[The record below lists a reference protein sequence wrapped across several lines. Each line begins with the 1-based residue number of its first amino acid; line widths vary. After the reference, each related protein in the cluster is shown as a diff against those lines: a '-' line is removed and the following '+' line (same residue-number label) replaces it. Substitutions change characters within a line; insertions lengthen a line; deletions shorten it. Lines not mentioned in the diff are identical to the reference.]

1 MKFITYPYKWLQV
14 NASNEERLVHP
25 NHMVYRKMEMLVN
38 QMLDT
43 EAGVPIKTVKSFLS
57 KVPSVFTGQDLI
69 GWIMKN
75 LDMTDLSDALHL
87 AHLIASHGYLFQ
99 IDDHVLT
106 VKNDGTFYRFQTP
119 YFWPS
124 NCWDPENTD
133 YAVYLC
139 KRTMQNK
146 AHLELEDFEAEN
158 LAKLQK
164 MFSRKWEFVFMQ
176 AEAQY
181 KVDKKRDRQE
191 RQILDSQERAFWD
204 VHRPVPGCVNT
215 TEVDFR
221 KLSRSGR
228 PKYSSGGH
236 AALAASTSGIG
247 CTQYSQSVAAAHA
260 SLPSTSNG
268 SATSP
273 RRNDQEPSTSSGGDS
288 PSTSAAGASSST
300 ATTSAP
306 STSAPPV
313 TSIAST
319 SNAGSF
325 RNNYYARPGLRRCT
339 QVQDTLK
346 LEICQLNSRLSKNVL
361 RTSKVVENYLAYYEQ
376 RRVFDPMLTPPGS
389 ASDPFQSQPNPWIN
403 DTVDFW
409 QHDKITGDIQTR
421 RLKLWEDSFEELL
434 ADSLGRE
441 TLQKFLDKEY
451 SGENLRFWWEV
462 QRLRKCSSRMVPV
475 MVTEIYN
482 EFIDTNA
489 ATSPVNVDCKVMEV
503 TEDNLKNPNRW
514 SFDEAA
520 DHIYCLMKND
530 SYQRFLRSEIYKD
543 LVLQSRKKTTFTSL
557 IARKAS
563 RRIGSTM
570 SRNSAQNNKTLHA
583 SASLGSA
590 LSGHGSASSTSSMLT
605 AGGAA
610 SSQNLLLAP
619 PQHHLYVPHLSYF

>member
-1 MKFITYPYKWLQV
+1 MALPRLRV

-38 QMLDT
+38 QMLDA

-273 RRNDQEPSTSSGGDS
+273 RRNDQEPSTSSAGDS
-288 PSTSAAGASSST
+288 PSTSSAAAGT

-306 STSAPPV
+306 STSTPPI

-376 RRVFDPMLTPPGS
+376 RRVFDPLLTPPGS
-389 ASDPFQSQPNPWIN
+389 QADPFQSQPNPWIN

-434 ADSLGRE
+434 ADGLGRE

-462 QRLRKCSSRMVPV
+462 QKLRKCSSRMVPV

-543 LVLQSRKKTTFTSL
+543 LVLQSRKKVNQKGPKSFLTGNLPSFSNAVRTNLHVGQQGSSCSPTS
-557 IARKAS
+557 
-563 RRIGSTM
+563 
-570 SRNSAQNNKTLHA
+570 N
-583 SASLGSA
+583 
-590 LSGHGSASSTSSMLT
+590 
-605 AGGAA
+605 
-610 SSQNLLLAP
+610 AP
-619 PQHHLYVPHLSYF
+619 Q

>member
-1 MKFITYPYKWLQV
+1 MALP
-14 NASNEERLVHP
+14 RLRMESLV
-25 NHMVYRKMEMLVN
+25 NHM
-38 QMLDT
+38 LDA
-43 EAGVPIKTVKSFLS
+43 ENGVPIKTVKSFLS

-69 GWIMKN
+69 AWIMKS
-75 LDMTDLSDALHL
+75 LEMSDLSDALHL

-124 NCWDPENTD
+124 NCWEPENTD

-181 KVDKKRDRQE
+181 KVDKKRDRLE

-236 AALAASTSGIG
+236 AALNAAASSGCSPYSTSA
-247 CTQYSQSVAAAHA
+247 AAAHA
-260 SLPSTSNG
+260 SMPSTSNG
-268 SATSP
+268 TPAQPPPQQP
-273 RRNDQEPSTSSGGDS
+273 RSICSTLDYQKMFCERQRWWKSKFFRDS
-288 PSTSAAGASSST
+288 LE
-300 ATTSAP
+300 
-306 STSAPPV
+306 
-313 TSIAST
+313 
-319 SNAGSF
+319 
-325 RNNYYARPGLRRCT
+325 R
-339 QVQDTLK
+339 
-346 LEICQLNSRLSKNVL
+346 LEISNICSYLS
-361 RTSKVVENYLAYYEQ
+361 YYDH
-376 RRVFDPMLTPPGS
+376 RRVFDPFLTALGTV
-389 ASDPFQSQPNPWIN
+389 SDPFQSQPNPWIS

-409 QHDKITGDIQTR
+409 QHDKITGDICTR
-421 RLKLWEDSFEELL
+421 RLKLWEECFEELL
-434 ADSLGRE
+434 ADPLGRE
-441 TLQKFLDKEY
+441 TLQRFLDKEY

-462 QRLRKCSSRMVPV
+462 QKLRKCSCRMVPV
-475 MVTEIYN
+475 LVTEIYN

-489 ATSPVNVDCKVMEV
+489 TSPVNVDCKVMEI
-503 TEDNLKNPNRW
+503 TEENLKNPNRW

-520 DHIYCLMKND
+520 DHIFCLMKND
-530 SYQRFLRSEIYKD
+530 SYQRFLRSDIYKD
-543 LVLQSRKKTTFTSL
+543 LLIQSKKKSTFSSLLARAASRK
-557 IARKAS
+557 I
-563 RRIGSTM
+563 
-570 SRNSAQNNKTLHA
+570 SRNRGQP
-583 SASLGSA
+583 
-590 LSGHGSASSTSSMLT
+590 SSPMPVIHSSPC
-605 AGGAA
+605 
-610 SSQNLLLAP
+610 LLAP
-619 PQHHLYVPHLSYF
+619 PTQPINKE

>member
-1 MKFITYPYKWLQV
+1 MALPRLRV
-14 NASNEERLVHP
+14 NANSEEKLVHP
-25 NHMVYRKMEMLVN
+25 NHMVYQKMEALVN
-38 QMLDT
+38 HMLDAET
-43 EAGVPIKTVKSFLS
+43 GVPIKTVKSFLS

-69 GWIMKN
+69 AWIMKS
-75 LDMTDLSDALHL
+75 LDMSDLSDALHL

-124 NCWDPENTD
+124 NCWEPENTD

-181 KVDKKRDRQE
+181 KVDKKRDRLE

-236 AALAASTSGIG
+236 AALNAAASTG
-247 CTQYSQSVAAAHA
+247 CSPYSTSAAAAHA
-260 SLPSTSNG
+260 SMPSTSNG
-268 SATSP
+268 APATA
-273 RRNDQEPSTSSGGDS
+273 QQTSQSS
-288 PSTSAAGASSST
+288 SSLSSST
-300 ATTSAP
+300 G
-306 STSAPPV
+306 
-313 TSIAST
+313 
-319 SNAGSF
+319 GSF
-325 RNNYYARPGLRRCT
+325 RNSYYARPGLRRCT

-346 LEICQLNSRLSKNVL
+346 LEINQLNSRLSKNVL
-361 RTSKVVENYLAYYEQ
+361 RTSKVVENYLAYYEH
-376 RRVFDPMLTPPGS
+376 RKVFDPFLTPLGS
-389 ASDPFQSQPNPWIN
+389 VPDPFQSQPNPWIS

-409 QHDKITGDIQTR
+409 QHDKITGDISTR
-421 RLKLWEDSFEELL
+421 RLKLWEECFEELL
-434 ADSLGRE
+434 ADVLGRE

-462 QRLRKCSSRMVPV
+462 QKLRKCSCRMVPV
-475 MVTEIYN
+475 LVTEIYN
-482 EFIDTNA
+482 EFIDSN
-489 ATSPVNVDCKVMEV
+489 ATSPVNVDCKVMEI
-503 TEDNLKNPNRW
+503 TEENLKNPNRW

-520 DHIYCLMKND
+520 DHIFCLMKND
-530 SYQRFLRSEIYKD
+530 SYQRFLRSDIYKD
-543 LVLQSRKKTTFTSL
+543 LLIQSKKKVPVKL
-557 IARKAS
+557 S
-563 RRIGSTM
+563 RDIGI
-570 SRNSAQNNKTLHA
+570 RFPTLP
-583 SASLGSA
+583 GF
-590 LSGHGSASSTSSMLT
+590 SSNTVRRDANLT
-605 AGGAA
+605 VGGAQTVVA
-610 SSQNLLLAP
+610 TSGSSSCSPTTATT
-619 PQHHLYVPHLSYF
+619 VGI

>member
-1 MKFITYPYKWLQV
+1 MAIP
-14 NASNEERLVHP
+14 RLRVTSADNPTSAAAQHP
-25 NHMVYRKMEMLVN
+25 NYMIYLKMEALVTM
-38 QMLDT
+38 MLDQDT
-43 EAGVPIKTVKSFLS
+43 GVPIKTVKSFLS

-69 GWIMKN
+69 SWIMKN
-75 LDMTDLSDALHL
+75 LDMADLADALHL

-124 NCWDPENTD
+124 NCWEPENTD

-181 KVDKKRDRQE
+181 KVDKKRDRLE

-228 PKYSSGGH
+228 PKYSSSGH
-236 AALAASTSGIG
+236 AALTAAACRCKRFRIRASASAPLFVFGG
-247 CTQYSQSVAAAHA
+247 CGGAPGFVALRLVLQRHRERERAGEQQQFDFGRNCSASPCSVSEFEEPKPSQRTYSQ
-260 SLPSTSNG
+260 
-268 SATSP
+268 
-273 RRNDQEPSTSSGGDS
+273 
-288 PSTSAAGASSST
+288 
-300 ATTSAP
+300 
-306 STSAPPV
+306 
-313 TSIAST
+313 
-319 SNAGSF
+319 
-325 RNNYYARPGLRRCT
+325 RPGLRRCT

-346 LEICQLNSRLSKNVL
+346 QEINLLQSRLAKNVL
-361 RTSKVVENYLAYYEQ
+361 RTSKVVENYLQYFDH
-376 RRVFDPMLTPPGS
+376 RRVFDPFFTPPGS
-389 ASDPFQSQPNPWIN
+389 TMDPFQGQPNPWIS

-409 QHDKITGDIQTR
+409 QHDKITGDISTR
-421 RLKLWEDSFEELL
+421 RLKLWEESFEELL
-434 ADSLGRE
+434 IDILGRE

-462 QRLRKCSSRMVPV
+462 QKLRKCSCRMVPV
-475 MVTEIYN
+475 LVTEIYN

-489 ATSPVNVDCKVMEV
+489 TSPVNIDCKVMEI
-503 TEDNLKNPNRW
+503 TEENLKNPNRW

-520 DHIYCLMKND
+520 DHIFCLMKND
-530 SYQRFLRSEIYKD
+530 SYQRFLRSEIYRD
-543 LVLQSRKKTTFTSL
+543 LLNQSKKKTSFSALISRKTS
-557 IARKAS
+557 RKVPTRAS
-563 RRIGSTM
+563 FKPTSP
-570 SRNSAQNNKTLHA
+570 SPVSAGVSFGVISSNQ
-583 SASLGSA
+583 SAPSL
-590 LSGHGSASSTSSMLT
+590 LQLPSTSFS
-605 AGGAA
+605 
-610 SSQNLLLAP
+610 NN
-619 PQHHLYVPHLSYF
+619 Y

>member
-1 MKFITYPYKWLQV
+1 MALPRLRV

-273 RRNDQEPSTSSGGDS
+273 RKNDQEPSTSSGGDS

-306 STSAPPV
+306 STSTPPV

-543 LVLQSRKKTTFTSL
+543 LVLQSRKKVNQKGPKSFLTGNLPSFSNAVRTNLHVGQQGSSCSPTS
-557 IARKAS
+557 
-563 RRIGSTM
+563 
-570 SRNSAQNNKTLHA
+570 N
-583 SASLGSA
+583 
-590 LSGHGSASSTSSMLT
+590 
-605 AGGAA
+605 
-610 SSQNLLLAP
+610 AP
-619 PQHHLYVPHLSYF
+619 NDKS

>member
-1 MKFITYPYKWLQV
+1 MAFLYRKKTDCMRV
-14 NASNEERLVHP
+14 NANSEEKLVHP
-25 NHMVYRKMEMLVN
+25 NHMVYQKMEALVN
-38 QMLDT
+38 HMLDAET
-43 EAGVPIKTVKSFLS
+43 GVPIKTVKSFLS

-69 GWIMKN
+69 AWIMKS
-75 LDMTDLSDALHL
+75 LDMSDLSDALHL

-124 NCWDPENTD
+124 NCWEPENTD

-181 KVDKKRDRQE
+181 KVDKKRDRLE

-236 AALAASTSGIG
+236 AALNAAASQSCSPYSTSA
-247 CTQYSQSVAAAHA
+247 AAAHA
-260 SLPSTSNG
+260 SMPSTSNG
-268 SATSP
+268 APASSQQSA
-273 RRNDQEPSTSSGGDS
+273 QSSG
-288 PSTSAAGASSST
+288 SSSG
-300 ATTSAP
+300 SG
-306 STSAPPV
+306 
-313 TSIAST
+313 
-319 SNAGSF
+319 GSF
-325 RNNYYARPGLRRCT
+325 RSNYYARPGLRRCT

-346 LEICQLNSRLSKNVL
+346 LEINQLNSRLSKNVL
-361 RTSKVVENYLAYYEQ
+361 RTSKVVENYLAYHEH
-376 RRVFDPMLTPPGS
+376 RKTFDPFLTPLGS
-389 ASDPFQSQPNPWIN
+389 VSDPFQSQPNPWIS

-409 QHDKITGDIQTR
+409 QHDKITGDISTR
-421 RLKLWEDSFEELL
+421 RLKLWEECFEELL
-434 ADSLGRE
+434 ADVLGRE

-462 QRLRKCSSRMVPV
+462 QKLRKCSCRMVPV
-475 MVTEIYN
+475 LVTEIYN
-482 EFIDTNA
+482 EFIDSN
-489 ATSPVNVDCKVMEV
+489 ATSPVNVDCKVMEI
-503 TEDNLKNPNRW
+503 TEENLKNPNRW

-520 DHIYCLMKND
+520 DHIFCLMKND
-530 SYQRFLRSEIYKD
+530 SYQRFLRSDIYKD
-543 LVLQSRKKTTFTSL
+543 LLIQSKKKVSFIIMHIL
-557 IARKAS
+557 RMPCARFACKIFGEIGCFSSNAV
-563 RRIGSTM
+563 RRDANLTVG
-570 SRNSAQNNKTLHA
+570 SAQSVMAT
-583 SASLGSA
+583 SGS
-590 LSGHGSASSTSSMLT
+590 SSCSPTT
-605 AGGAA
+605 ATTVGI
-610 SSQNLLLAP
+610 
-619 PQHHLYVPHLSYF
+619 